1 MIQPVPYY
9 RFFNPESTAIPKLYW
24 DSYSQEQRIH
34 TLACE
39 YCKIIA
45 YLDAM
50 SEQLNKVIETTN
62 AIEMQLPQL
71 VKDSVKEDPEIQAA
85 IMQSVNEYIDS
96 MVRGRTYGEL
106 KQFGF
111 LHPGA

>member
-1 MIQPVPYY
+1 MIRPVPYY

-34 TLACE
+34 ALESE
-39 YCKIIA
+39 YCKIVA

-50 SEQLNKVIETTN
+50 SDQLNKVVEAVN

-71 VKDSVKEDPEIQAA
+71 VKDTIEEDPAIQAA
-85 IMQSVNEYIDS
+85 IMQAVNGYIDS
-96 MVRGRTYGEL
+96 QVRGRTYNEL
-106 KQFGF
+106 KQYGF